1 MNLDG
6 GRLDSGDCNG
16 MNEGTLGARIRS
28 LRETKKHT
36 LRAFAASVGMSP
48 SFLSEIE
55 SGKRYPSVELLDRI
69 ASELGV
75 SHFGL
80 SKLDRRREISG
91 LKRLLESDPS
101 WGSAFVLI
109 AEAAR
114 EGKLTPS
121 GLIRKLGGKPDGK

>member
-1 MNLDG
+1 
-6 GRLDSGDCNG
+6 
-16 MNEGTLGARIRS
+16 
-28 LRETKKHT
+28 
-36 LRAFAASVGMSP
+36 MSP